1 MKKFGVRAKLL
12 KQTFSPQYC
21 QLIKESHWVS
31 LYNSEGLIGTIQS
44 ALQQLPLQIALNL
57 A

>member
-31 LYNSEGLIGTIQS
+31 LYNSEGLISTIQS